1 MTGMLGLVAA
11 VLWATIYRDPRHF
24 KGTNQA
30 ELNLIK
36 ERGGVPELSDRL
48 QSEQAGR
55 SAFSWHDLK
64 FVLSK
69 KKLWGIYIGQ
79 FSYLASANFFLTWFP
94 TYLVQYRHLDFIKA
108 GFYASVPF
116 LARFAGVLVSGFLS
130 DALLRAKFSL
140 SASRKIPVLT
150 GIALSILIIGA
161 QFDDS
166 PPLIILF
173 LAIVFFGTG
182 MASITWSYVSA
193 LAPERLASIEA
204 AAVKMQTRLLR

>member
-1 MTGMLGLVAA
+1 M
-11 VLWATIYRDPRHF
+11 
-24 KGTNQA
+24 
-30 ELNLIK
+30 
-36 ERGGVPELSDRL
+36 PELSDRL

-69 KKLWGIYIGQ
+69 KKVWG
-79 FSYLASANFFLTWFP
+79 STSDNSAIWHRPIFFLTWFP

-116 LARFAGVLVSGFLS
+116 LAGFAGVLVSGFLS
-130 DALLRAKFSL
+130 DALLRAEFSL

-173 LAIVFFGTG
+173 LAIAFFGTG

-193 LAPERLASIEA
+193 RAPERLAFIEA